1 MRVQAG
7 AAACKRDRK
16 LHSRCIAWLEGRQ
29 LLAPGPI
36 PYRGRRLTSVA
47 FGLGLALVVSHAC
60 VEMWTNGGILR
71 TLFDTRDLSRFTQDV
86 FYRHWGQYSHR
97 LSRVD
102 PDRETLPGRGEWSP
116 RLIAGRAG
124 LRAPV
129 FLALF
134 RARRRQ
140 CLRVTIPERG

>member
-1 MRVQAG
+1 MKQVIIVG
-7 AAACKRDRK
+7 YN
-16 LHSRCIAWLEGRQ
+16 I
-29 LLAPGPI
+29 
-36 PYRGRRLTSVA
+36 LTA
-47 FGLGLALVVSHAC
+47 
-60 VEMWTNGGILR
+60 
-71 TLFDTRDLSRFTQDV
+71 
-86 FYRHWGQYSHR
+86 R